1 MAVWRH
7 GRKDREWTKG
17 ERRDH
22 LAPYHQILDLPLLD
36 PNIYSATGTY
46 LPDVLK
52 CIIIII

>member
-1 MAVWRH
+1 LAAWKKGQ
-7 GRKDREWTKG
+7 GRDKG
-17 ERRDH
+17 EERRDH